1 MEVETSSP
9 LQPHAFRHPT
19 WNFGT
24 DLSGA
29 SPSRSLAMSSS
40 MFGPKL
46 NVNASKEN
54 YFDLDTKMM
63 SSPTSNLAAD
73 LSQNFHIDKS

>member
-1 MEVETSSP
+1 
-9 LQPHAFRHPT
+9 
-19 WNFGT
+19 
-24 DLSGA
+24 
-29 SPSRSLAMSSS
+29 